1 MKFLTVM
8 DPIESI
14 DVEKDTTFL
23 FLQESQTRGHLNYYC
38 GVADLSVDGNDGV
51 LAECASLEVAAVQ
64 GSHFR
69 LGRRSRVSMSEFDAV
84 FMRKDPPFDID
95 FFFSTHLQSLIDENR
110 TFVFNRAAGLREAT
124 EKLFILRFPDL
135 IAETMVSANPAQI
148 LAFADKVGGD
158 IVVKPLDGCGGLGI
172 FRVTRGDLNT
182 NSILETITDNGRR
195 QVMAQRFLP
204 ESRDGDMRL
213 IVLDGRPLGA
223 MKRVPRDDDL
233 RGNIHVGG
241 SCVAAVIGER
251 ERSICECLAPALRE
265 LGIAFAGLDIIGNYL
280 TEVNV
285 TSPTGIQ
292 EINRLDRTKLEA
304 AVIDF
309 VESKC
314 EELGRGQA
322 R

>member
-1 MKFLTVM
+1 
-8 DPIESI
+8 
-14 DVEKDTTFL
+14 
-23 FLQESQTRGHLNYYC
+23 
-38 GVADLSVDGNDGV
+38 
-51 LAECASLEVAAVQ
+51 
-64 GSHFR
+64 
-69 LGRRSRVSMSEFDAV
+69 
-84 FMRKDPPFDID
+84 MRKDPPFDID
-95 FFFSTHLQSLIDENR
+95 FFFSTHLQSLIDDSR
-110 TFVFNRAAGLREAT
+110 TFVFNRACGLREAT
-124 EKLFILRFPDL
+124 EKLFILRYPDL
-135 IAETMVSANPAQI
+135 IAETLVSANATQI
-148 LAFADKVGGD
+148 LSFADEVGGD

-223 MKRVPRDDDL
+223 MKRIPRDDDL

-241 SCVAAVIGER
+241 RCVAAEIGER
-251 ERSICECLAPALRE
+251 ERSICERLAPAMRE
-265 LGIAFAGLDIIGNYL
+265 LGIYFAGLDIIGDYL

-292 EINRLDRTKLEA
+292 EINRLDGAKLEA

-314 EELGRGQA
+314 EAHQRGGLG
-322 R
+322 